1 MTTCT
6 LKRPSPAP
14 PPPAPPFDDRLFAL
28 SSISRRLAHPSP
40 SQHPSQHPSQQQKR
54 LKLLDLLALLLVTEP
69 DGDVAATALIRTTGQ
84 ITVLFSKNRPCNL
97 PEKSYV
103 QSIHEIITSITG
115 ETASLQDALDQL
127 LRLVVGN
134 CSRKIKARLD
144 KLVNRLKSLSIG
156 DVVKPLPPHTTLRL
170 WNLLKST
177 GFPSPESVPL
187 EKSISHW
194 LKSLLQAPV
203 RALAG
208 AQATT
213 TLFVAYC
220 VGHMGGADPLIDD
233 PILLCRLRKLGD
245 YYAAIR
251 CLVKSY
257 TELKPGG
264 SIVFREVVRSSSS
277 LF

>member
-1 MTTCT
+1 MTTPQ
-6 LKRPSPAP
+6 LPSPAP
-14 PPPAPPFDDRLFAL
+14 PFDGRLFAL
-28 SSISRRLAHPSP
+28 SRISHRLAYPSPFKHPSR
-40 SQHPSQHPSQQQKR
+40 QQKH

-69 DGDVAATALIRTTGQ
+69 NGDVAATTLIRTTGQ

-115 ETASLQDALDQL
+115 EPASLQDALDQL

-134 CSRKIKARLD
+134 CSRKIKARLN
-144 KLVNRLKSLSIG
+144 KLVSRLKSLSIG
-156 DVVKPLPPHTTLRL
+156 DVVKPLPPHITLRL
-170 WNLLKST
+170 WDLLKST
-177 GFPSPESVPL
+177 GFPSPSSVPL
-187 EKSISHW
+187 ERSISHW

-203 RALAG
+203 GALAG

-220 VGHMGGADPLIDD
+220 VGHMGGTDPLIDD

-245 YYAAIR
+245 YYAATR

-264 SIVFREVVRSSSS
+264 SIVFCEVVHPLCSSSS
-277 LF
+277 PF